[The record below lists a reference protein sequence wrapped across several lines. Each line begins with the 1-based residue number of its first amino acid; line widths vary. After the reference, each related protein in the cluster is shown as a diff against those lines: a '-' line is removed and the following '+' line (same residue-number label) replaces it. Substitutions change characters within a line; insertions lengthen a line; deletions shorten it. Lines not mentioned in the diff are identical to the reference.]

1 MSTQNSTSSTKHRV
15 IVQEPLNPKS
25 AAEHLR
31 FYGSVEGPEPSLPVI
46 LAMLCYSGPVEGM
59 HANPNTNYWESVT
72 GWRRRF
78 FTTRRMQ
85 RILTAVIEGVA
96 GEEVVAILRDHLSRK
111 GFSTAGTFGF
121 WLGFT
126 GWMKRVILDC
136 FDPKAW
142 KAFKKE
148 NDLPKLAAIFCE
160 FDLAALLKLPLRD
173 LSHGDQVHNE

>member
-1 MSTQNSTSSTKHRV
+1 MSKLTPSLPQPDPIIWK
-15 IVQEPLNPKS
+15 PLDPQT
-25 AAEHLR
+25 AAEYLR
-31 FYGSVEGPEPSLPVI
+31 CYGSGEGPEPSLPVI

-59 HANPNTNYWESVT
+59 HANHNTNYWDSVT

-85 RILTAVIEGVA
+85 RILTAVIEGDA
-96 GEEVVAILRDHLSRK
+96 GDKVVAILQDHLSRR

-160 FDLAALLKLPLRD
+160 FDLAALLKLSLRD
-173 LSHGDQVHNE
+173 LSQGDQVQNE

>member
-1 MSTQNSTSSTKHRV
+1 MTKPNN
-15 IVQEPLNPKS
+15 IFPQLDPIAWKPLDPKT

-31 FYGSVEGPEPSLPVI
+31 FYGIEGSPEPRLRVI

-59 HANPNTNYWESVT
+59 HDNPNTKYWESVT

-78 FTTRRMQ
+78 FTERRIQ
-85 RILTAVIEGVA
+85 RILSAVIDGDA

-111 GFSTAGTFGF
+111 GFSTAGTTGF
-121 WLGFT
+121 WLGFS
-126 GWMKRVILDC
+126 GWMKIAILNC

-148 NDLPKLAAIFCE
+148 NDLPKLAAIFCA
-160 FDLAALLKLPLRD
+160 FDLSAVLKLPLRD
-173 LSHGDQVHNE
+173 LTDGKFIRNE